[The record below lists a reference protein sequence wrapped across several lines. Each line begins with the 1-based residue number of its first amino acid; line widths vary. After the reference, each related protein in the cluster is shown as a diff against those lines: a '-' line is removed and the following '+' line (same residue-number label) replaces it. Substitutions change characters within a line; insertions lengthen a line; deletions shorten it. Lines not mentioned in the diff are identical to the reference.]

1 MEGVVF
7 WVELNGGGGG
17 GGVLGEAVEGVWL
30 WVELNGGG
38 GVLGGAEWRGW
49 CSGWS

>member
-1 MEGVVF
+1 MEGVVS
-7 WVELNGGGGG
+7 WVK
-17 GGVLGEAVEGVWL
+17 
-30 WVELNGGG
+30 LNGGG